1 TDRWVKLRERFSGL
15 QTFLANAWFWN
26 AAYEKTIVPAG
37 KGLAS
42 FFAFGLDKGLIDGVV
57 NGVGMATRG
66 IAAGGRRIQTGYVRT
81 YAAAFLLGV
90 AVVLAVL
97 VVRS

>member
-1 TDRWVKLRERFSGL
+1 M
-15 QTFLANAWFWN
+15 
-26 AAYEKTIVPAG
+26 
-37 KGLAS
+37 
-42 FFAFGLDKGLIDGVV
+42 DKCFIDGIVD
-57 NGVGMATRG
+57 GAGMATRG

-81 YAAAFLLGV
+81 YAAAFLFGV

>member
-1 TDRWVKLRERFSGL
+1 ML
-15 QTFLANAWFWN
+15 
-26 AAYEKTIVPAG
+26 
-37 KGLAS
+37 
-42 FFAFGLDKGLIDGVV
+42 
-57 NGVGMATRG
+57 MATRG

-81 YAAAFLLGV
+81 YAAAFLFGV